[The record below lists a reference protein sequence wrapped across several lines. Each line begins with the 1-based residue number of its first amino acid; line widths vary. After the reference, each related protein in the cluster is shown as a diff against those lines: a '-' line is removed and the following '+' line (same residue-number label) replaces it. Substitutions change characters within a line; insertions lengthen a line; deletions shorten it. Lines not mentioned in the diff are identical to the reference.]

1 MWYKLFLGMKL
12 WNKRTSYHELYTCLD
27 SQNFQSISQ
36 DSNIFVRLQEE
47 MIDDINFAYLYWQL
61 TKMRHQEI
69 EFLRISDYLEKSFP
83 TPGLLLMKGD
93 YLKKRAA
100 GKKLKKLIN

>member
-1 MWYKLFLGMKL
+1 
-12 WNKRTSYHELYTCLD
+12 
-27 SQNFQSISQ
+27 
-36 DSNIFVRLQEE
+36 
-47 MIDDINFAYLYWQL
+47 
-61 TKMRHQEI
+61 MRHQEI